1 MKYVMVVSLVLN
13 AGLLMAVLGV
23 FPFLFYVSLL
33 VICGMIWFI
42 KNTFKMVGEINE
54 DIQHLF
60 DSLFA
65 LQEHTQ
71 SVYEMEM
78 FYGDETLKHL
88 IIHIMEIGEKLEDY
102 KEKYSLEETW
112 DFEIGEGSI
121 IKGERLGEEDEKE
134 KEE

>member
-1 MKYVMVVSLVLN
+1 MKYIIGLSLMLN

-23 FPFLFYVSLL
+23 FPFLLYLSLL
-33 VICGMIWFI
+33 VICGLIWFL
-42 KNTFKMVGEINE
+42 KNTFQMVKEVNE
-54 DIQHLF
+54 DVQDLF
-60 DSLFA
+60 DSLFS

-88 IIHIMEIGEKLEDY
+88 IIHMMEIGEKLEDY

-112 DFEIGEGSI
+112 DFDI
-121 IKGERLGEEDEKE
+121 EEEPIMTGGDLDEETE
-134 KEE
+134 KSEE